1 MKPLPLIL
9 LALTLCCCPRNG
21 VQVPEADRIKDP
33 KQLLTAVRE
42 KGKELSSVRAEGT
55 ILARRGGKRIKAHMI
70 LLLRRPATLRFETI
84 SFFEQPMSI
93 LVTDGM
99 KFSLWDMDKGRF
111 YQGPA
116 TPQNISR
123 VIPIPMDGPEVSGIL
138 FGDPPLIPF
147 AESKLDFKDG
157 LYILTLTNSQQQQTI
172 KIHPTRLRPT
182 EVLLKAGGKEY
193 YHLVYDDWHDTNPPV
208 LEKATFTMDSED
220 IRLTIK
226 IREVERNVDLKDDL
240 FVLTPPEGI
249 PVERLV
255 TERSK
260 PAGMI
265 VHGEDWAFVVREP
278 EGWRGDCEDAA
289 KLHANVAFYRST
301 ESFGTM
307 SSVIRIRVNTKVDE
321 DTAKDLAHDMQGY
334 RAEYPKLKFEDL
346 EVSHMDYRLFPKLF
360 YVPDSFY
367 EYVVYMNPGNKF
379 KYTLSISMNIQKRP
393 ATKQELMVFKEIVS
407 TLIFMKKYDEKH
419 PPPGH

>member
-1 MKPLPLIL
+1 MKLLLLIL
-9 LALTLCCCPRNG
+9 LSLTLCCCPRNG

-42 KGKELSSVRAEGT
+42 KGKELASLRAEGT
-55 ILARRGGKRIKAHMI
+55 ILARRGGKRIKAHMV

-84 SFFEQPMSI
+84 SFFEQPLSI
-93 LVTDGM
+93 LVSDGM

-147 AESKLDFKDG
+147 ASSRLGFRDG
-157 LYILTLTNSQQQQTI
+157 LYILTLINSQQQQTI

-182 EVLLKAGGKEY
+182 EVQLKVDGKKY
-193 YHLVYDDWHDTNPPV
+193 YDLVYDDWHDTNPPV

-240 FVLTPPEGI
+240 FVLTPPEGL
-249 PVERLV
+249 PVE
-255 TERSK
+255 T
-260 PAGMI
+260 
-265 VHGEDWAFVVREP
+265 
-278 EGWRGDCEDAA
+278 
-289 KLHANVAFYRST
+289 
-301 ESFGTM
+301 
-307 SSVIRIRVNTKVDE
+307 
-321 DTAKDLAHDMQGY
+321 
-334 RAEYPKLKFEDL
+334 L
-346 EVSHMDYRLFPKLF
+346 E
-360 YVPDSFY
+360 
-367 EYVVYMNPGNKF
+367 
-379 KYTLSISMNIQKRP
+379 
-393 ATKQELMVFKEIVS
+393 
-407 TLIFMKKYDEKH
+407 
-419 PPPGH
+419 